1 MEPVDALAEQLEEH
15 DIEDTG
21 RSGESHSEAVQDLKQ
36 RGVFFL
42 VTSGSNGRANNKK
55 GFGSLPKI
63 DLVTAQ
69 NIFTFKVHGGMHLR
83 FKAKVKFVN
92 KRVWGRGTT
101 EKNKQAMRLAY
112 QRVATFSSAVKATP
126 MSSSHKFISMSVDF
140 AQILAPMY
148 RELIPVIKHATRWDR
163 GVTKVFL
170 KMFPGAYE
178 KLAWHL
184 MDKAL
189 KRCGYGMRQF
199 VPRPLR

>member
-1 MEPVDALAEQLEEH
+1 MEPVDALADQLEEH
-15 DIEDTG
+15 EIEETG
-21 RSGESHSEAVQDLKQ
+21 RSGESHSAAVQDLQK
-36 RGVFFL
+36 RGLFFL

-69 NIFTFKVHGGMHLR
+69 NIFTFKIYGGTHLR
-83 FKAKVKFVN
+83 FKAKVEFKN

-101 EKNKQAMRLAY
+101 AKDKQAMRLAY
-112 QRVATFSSAVKATP
+112 ARPSTFSSAVSADP
-126 MSSSHKFISMSVDF
+126 ISRSHKRISMSVDF

-163 GVTKVFL
+163 GVTKAFL
-170 KMFPGAYE
+170 KMFPGAYA

-189 KRCGYGMRQF
+189 KRCGYGMRRF
-199 VPRPLR
+199 VPMP

>member
-1 MEPVDALAEQLEEH
+1 MEPVDALADQLEEH
-15 DIEDTG
+15 EIEET
-21 RSGESHSEAVQDLKQ
+21 GESHSEAVQDLKQ

-42 VTSGSNGRANNKK
+42 VTSGSSGRANNKK
-55 GFGSLPKI
+55 AFSSLPTI

-69 NIFTFKVHGGMHLR
+69 NIFTFKIHGGMHLR

-101 EKNKQAMRLAY
+101 AKDKQAMRLAY
-112 QRVATFSSAVKATP
+112 ARPSTFSSAVKATP
-126 MSSSHKFISMSVDF
+126 MSNSHKFISMSVDF